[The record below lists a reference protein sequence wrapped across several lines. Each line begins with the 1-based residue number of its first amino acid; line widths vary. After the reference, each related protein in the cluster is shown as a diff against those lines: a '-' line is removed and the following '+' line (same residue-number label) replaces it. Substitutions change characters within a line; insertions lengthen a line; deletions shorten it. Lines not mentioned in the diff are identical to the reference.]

1 MYSIFEVEGDLFRV
15 INDKNLFQFLLLY
28 NVIFPPPFIDFFE
41 KDQIFIILEFEF
53 GGADLENSNGK
64 VSNCSCASVI
74 LVLQTYSLLTSK
86 ITCFAYIHVTTPAL
100 LHYICTVAIRSTCP
114 QTLMKRALTLKHSLQ
129 VNDKRRLEKQLSIQ
143 F

>member
-1 MYSIFEVEGDLFRV
+1 MLKSEDEYTSFLMNVLPVYSIFEVEGDLFRV

-64 VSNCSCASVI
+64 VSNC
-74 LVLQTYSLLTSK
+74 
-86 ITCFAYIHVTTPAL
+86 
-100 LHYICTVAIRSTCP
+100 
-114 QTLMKRALTLKHSLQ
+114 
-129 VNDKRRLEKQLSIQ
+129 
-143 F
+143 